1 MPAETLTVIGSRD
14 QSLDAIIDWPAE
26 PIRGYALFA
35 HCFTCGKDLF
45 AARQIA
51 RALAGKGIA
60 CVRFDFSGVGRRE
73 SQPEVAGFTLDV
85 DDLIAVYRH
94 LARDYQAP
102 ALLIGHSL
110 GGAAALAAAHHLP
123 DLMGVVTIGAP
134 FDPEH
139 VSHLIPDEAVREIE
153 EVGFSEVRLG
163 QRDVKVRD
171 SFLTSITNQNA
182 ERDIARLRKP
192 LLVMHAPND
201 ELVDLENAARIYN
214 AAKHPKSFVSLD
226 SADHLIS
233 RREDALYAA
242 EVISA
247 WSSRYMPPA
256 PADQFPSDRVIVAE
270 TDTGKFQQLIHAEGH
285 RLLADEPESVG
296 GDNTGPSPYGLL
308 AAALGACTS
317 MTIRMYAERKNI
329 PLENVRVEVSHKKI
343 HIQDCAGCEAQ
354 GERIDEFTRQIQLAG
369 SLSSDQVNAL
379 LKIADRCPVHQTLE
393 RANRIVTQLT

>member
-1 MPAETLTVIGSRD
+1 MQADKLTVIGSQD
-14 QSLDAIIDWPAE
+14 QSLEALIDWPAE

-51 RALAGKGIA
+51 RSLAGKGIA
-60 CVRFDFSGVGRRE
+60 CVRFDFTGVGRSEE
-73 SQPEVAGFTLDV
+73 SPELAGFSHDV

-94 LARDYQAP
+94 LARDYDAP

-110 GGAAALAAAHHLP
+110 GGAAVLAAAHHLP

-139 VSHLIPDEAVREIE
+139 VSHLIPDEAISQIE
-153 EVGFSEVRLG
+153 AVGYSDVRLG
-163 QRDVKVRD
+163 QRDIKVRD
-171 SFLTSITNQNA
+171 SFLTSIKNQDA
-182 ERDIARLRKP
+182 ERDIGRLRKP

-201 ELVDLENAARIYN
+201 ELVELENAARIYN

-226 SADHLIS
+226 SADHMVS

-247 WSSRYMPPA
+247 WASRYMPPA
-256 PADQFPSDRVIVAE
+256 PADQFPADRVIVTE
-270 TDTGKFQQLIHAEGH
+270 TNTGKFQQLIHAEGH
-285 RLLADEPESVG
+285 RLIADEPLKVG
-296 GDNTGPSPYGLL
+296 GDDTGASPYGLL
-308 AAALGACTS
+308 GAALGACTS
-317 MTIRMYAERKNI
+317 MTIRMYAERKKI
-329 PLENVRVEVSHKKI
+329 PLENIRVEVSHKKV
-343 HIQDCAGCEAQ
+343 HIQDCDGCEQ
-354 GERIDEFTRQIQLAG
+354 RGQRIDEFTRHIQLTG
-369 SLSSDQVNAL
+369 SLSTDQVNAL

-393 RANRIVTQLT
+393 RANKIVTQLA

>member
-1 MPAETLTVIGSRD
+1 MRADKLTVIGSRE
-14 QSLDAIIDWPAE
+14 QELEALIDWPAE

-51 RALAGKGIA
+51 RSLAGKGIA
-60 CVRFDFSGVGRRE
+60 CVRFDFTGVGRSKE
-73 SQPEVAGFTLDV
+73 SPELAGFSHDV

-94 LARDYQAP
+94 LARYYDAP

-110 GGAAALAAAHHLP
+110 GGAAVLAAAHHLP

-139 VSHLIPDEAVREIE
+139 VSHIIPDEAIRQIE
-153 EVGFSEVRLG
+153 AVGYSDVRLG
-163 QRDVKVRD
+163 QRDIKVRD
-171 SFLTSITNQNA
+171 SFLTSIKNQDA
-182 ERDIARLRKP
+182 ERDIGRLRKP

-201 ELVDLENAARIYN
+201 ELVELENAARIYN

-226 SADHLIS
+226 SADHMVS

-247 WSSRYMPPA
+247 WASRYMPPA
-256 PADQFPSDRVIVAE
+256 PADQFPPDRVIVTE
-270 TDTGKFQQLIHAEGH
+270 TNTGKFQQLIHAEGH
-285 RLLADEPESVG
+285 RLIADEPLKVG
-296 GDNTGPSPYGLL
+296 GDDTGASPYGLL
-308 AAALGACTS
+308 GAALGACTS
-317 MTIRMYAERKNI
+317 MTIRMYAERKKI
-329 PLENVRVEVSHKKI
+329 PLENIRVEVSHKKV
-343 HIQDCAGCEAQ
+343 HLQDCDGCEQ
-354 GERIDEFTRQIQLAG
+354 EGQRIDEFTRHIQLSG
-369 SLSSDQVNAL
+369 SLSTDQVNAL

-393 RANRIVTQLT
+393 RANKIVTQLA